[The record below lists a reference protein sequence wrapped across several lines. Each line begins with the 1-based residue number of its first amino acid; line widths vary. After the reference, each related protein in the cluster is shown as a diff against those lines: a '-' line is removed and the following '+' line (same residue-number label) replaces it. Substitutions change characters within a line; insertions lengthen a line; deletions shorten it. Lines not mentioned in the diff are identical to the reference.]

1 MWVLE
6 FSLQGEGRP
15 VNVQLRRP
23 NGEQGWEDSHSSLS
37 SRRRCVNTGGR
48 ASFHPLQ
55 RGCWSHPLPSGH
67 NGDRLFQ
74 EMGLL
79 LAGAQDTISQ
89 PGTYTVAPS
98 CGSCQ
103 KPSGSVNRQTLLGL
117 LCVERVK
124 SRLIFFYGPKT
135 LTICL
140 QCVWSGIH
148 SPHHSKRSCSKHL
161 LAICV
166 SFLEKCLFVSSAF

>member
-1 MWVLE
+1 M
-6 FSLQGEGRP
+6 QGEGHP
-15 VNVQLRRP
+15 VNAHLHRL

-48 ASFHPLQ
+48 ASFYPLQ

-124 SRLIFFYGPKT
+124 SRLIFFYGPKMINN
-135 LTICL
+135 LPPVCL
-140 QCVWSGIH
+140 KWDPFPTPQQE
-148 SPHHSKRSCSKHL
+148 KL
-161 LAICV
+161 L
-166 SFLEKCLFVSSAF
+166 